1 MISTSKNTFY
11 LLVGYI
17 YQKLAALIYFIFLAR
32 YLGVT
37 NFGKYNFAL
46 SFTALFLVI
55 LDFSFALVLTREI
68 ARNREKL
75 NVYLGN
81 ILFFKVFATIFYFC
95 LLVLL
100 SFVLKFPQETFYL
113 VLLAGVLA
121 VLESFANTFY
131 AVFRGILDMRYES
144 LGLIL
149 NKTAVLIV
157 GFTFMA
163 LNFPLVLMM
172 LPLVAGGIVYFS
184 NALSFFCRYFGSFPK
199 LIYQSSVFKK
209 LFNLMLPFFGT
220 TVFNQIYLNIGPVLL
235 NFLAA
240 EKYVGYYSAANRIP
254 LAILTSIGGAFAA
267 SLYPSFSYWFV
278 RDKSRLALLL
288 KKGIAYLLLFSLPI
302 CFGGCVLAKQI
313 INFIYGSDY
322 LPASITLIILLFS
335 LPLQLLDYVLAAFL
349 NAIEKQ
355 KLNFK
360 IRMIATFSFITL
372 NIFLIPI
379 FFHSGAALSFLISL
393 ILIFVLEF
401 IYLKKFFNFKDKILL
416 KKIFLI
422 FLASLLMG
430 VFVYFLR
437 EKLNLIFLV
446 LVGILIYGLLVFVFQ
461 IFSLKELKELKVIFF
476 KKSSH
481 L

>member
-1 MISTSKNTFY
+1 
-11 LLVGYI
+11 V
-17 YQKLAALIYFIFLAR
+17 
-32 YLGVT
+32 
-37 NFGKYNFAL
+37 
-46 SFTALFLVI
+46 
-55 LDFSFALVLTREI
+55 
-68 ARNREKL
+68 
-75 NVYLGN
+75 
-81 ILFFKVFATIFYFC
+81 
-95 LLVLL
+95 
-100 SFVLKFPQETFYL
+100 
-113 VLLAGVLA
+113 
-121 VLESFANTFY
+121 
-131 AVFRGILDMRYES
+131 
-144 LGLIL
+144 
-149 NKTAVLIV
+149 
-157 GFTFMA
+157 
-163 LNFPLVLMM
+163 
-172 LPLVAGGIVYFS
+172 
-184 NALSFFCRYFGSFPK
+184 
-199 LIYQSSVFKK
+199 
-209 LFNLMLPFFGT
+209 
-220 TVFNQIYLNIGPVLL
+220 
-235 NFLAA
+235 
-240 EKYVGYYSAANRIP
+240 
-254 LAILTSIGGAFAA
+254 
-267 SLYPSFSYWFV
+267 
-278 RDKSRLALLL
+278 
-288 KKGIAYLLLFSLPI
+288 PI

-401 IYLKKFFNFKDKILL
+401 IYLKKFFI
-416 KKIFLI
+416 
-422 FLASLLMG
+422 
-430 VFVYFLR
+430 FVYFLR